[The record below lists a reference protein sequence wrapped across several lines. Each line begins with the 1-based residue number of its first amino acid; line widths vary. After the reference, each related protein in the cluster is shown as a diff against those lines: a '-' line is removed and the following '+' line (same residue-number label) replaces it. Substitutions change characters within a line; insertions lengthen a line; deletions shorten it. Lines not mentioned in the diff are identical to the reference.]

1 MNILLVGFDG
11 SRNSSKLLLDLIA
24 PRYYQDKLYLDTL
37 ESRAIE
43 EVFAHME
50 RKPYEYVIFFSM
62 KEEVQGNEIGFVRNA
77 AKNGDVLSSNFPY
90 DEMIHFLS
98 ESQVSSK
105 VEEGGEE
112 SLANTIYYGGLEYMK
127 QKQLG
132 TKCILI
138 KLPVITK
145 MDVMELSSQ
154 ITKYFSILVKGK
166 QTSSQLEKE

>member
-1 MNILLVGFDG
+1 
-11 SRNSSKLLLDLIA
+11 
-24 PRYYQDKLYLDTL
+24 
-37 ESRAIE
+37 
-43 EVFAHME
+43 
-50 RKPYEYVIFFSM
+50 M